1 MKAMTARVGHVMILA
16 SAGSG
21 KTYQLTNRF
30 VRLLALGA
38 RPERIVALTFTR
50 KAAGEFFDEI
60 LNKLARAAANPAAA
74 ERLAREIGTPG
85 LRAEDFLQ
93 LLRDV
98 ADAMH
103 LLRLGTLD
111 GFFAR
116 IARNFPLELGLTG
129 EFEILQEHAARQE
142 RARVLQRMFER
153 SGELDDTQKEFIEAF
168 KRATFGADEK
178 RLVAQLDQFI
188 DRHQDVFLAAPEPD
202 RWGEAGRIWPEG
214 SPWTLPA
221 DGIAGAVEALRG
233 ALARRELSEGQKLR
247 WEDFL
252 SALPEWVPGAPLP
265 GPVEYILKNAL
276 AVWDELNAGRA
287 VITIDRRKLEFGPD
301 ESAALVRIVK
311 YLVGSELLRRLEMT
325 RGIHAVLKGYE
336 TVYHD
341 AVRRAGKLTFADV
354 QRLLLPEKGGG
365 RVLSRDTEE
374 NRLFIDFR
382 MDAQIDH
389 WLLDEFQDT
398 SHGQWSVLRN
408 LIDEAVQDPTGVR
421 SFFYVGD
428 VKQSIFA
435 WREGDPRLFREIFD
449 HYNRAQEGVIAEE
462 HLVESRRSGPPVIA
476 MVNQVFGAQAAL
488 AELFPG
494 EASASWSREWRDHRS
509 AMTQLGGHA
518 ALLHAED
525 EGQRFALA
533 LRLLDE
539 IRPLERGLTCAL
551 LVQKNETATRLAE
564 YLRSEGGLPAVAES
578 DLHVCTDNPLG
589 AALLALVKAAAYPD
603 DTLAHGHLAMTPLA
617 PLLREN
623 GLDGPEALTRHVLGQ
638 IHGEG
643 FEPTLNFWLQQ
654 LEPQLATDD
663 RFNRER
669 ARQLTAAA
677 ALFDATGS
685 REVGEFIQFMERHTV
700 READAA
706 AVVQVMTIHKSKG
719 LGFDVVLL
727 PDLEGTKLD
736 ALREGKLAVRRSD
749 DRTVE
754 WVLDL
759 PGKLF
764 AERDPQ
770 LAAHIRAAEATECY
784 EKLSLLYVAMT
795 RAKRAMYLLT
805 KPPGKSTSRNFP
817 RLLAETLGEKEESIR
832 VGKITASG
840 SFAAGDPD
848 WHQAIRV
855 PETTAPT
862 KEDKLERWEA
872 AAGRRTRRLI
882 SRRPSAEKIGTV
894 DAAGLFSLEGRSGA
908 DFGAAVHALF
918 AEIEWAEGNGKKEIV
933 AAWQARDGKTA
944 SVAEAAA
951 CLTASALA
959 EIWSRLTAA
968 TRTEVWRERPF
979 EMVLEGAWVTGVF
992 DRVII
997 ESQANGRPI
1006 RARVIDFKT
1015 DRLIDADAD
1024 ERAIRRHAPQLNLYR
1039 RAVAI
1044 LTGLPVSAVTCE
1056 LVLTGGPRRVTVPP
1070 DEK

>member
-1 MKAMTARVGHVMILA
+1 MIPRIGHVMILA

-60 LNKLARAAANPAAA
+60 LNKLARAAGNPATA
-74 ERLAREIGTPG
+74 ERLAREIGAPG
-85 LRAEDFLQ
+85 LRADDFLR
-93 LLRDV
+93 LLRGV
-98 ADAMH
+98 TDAMH

-142 RARVLQRMFER
+142 RTRVLQRMFER
-153 SGELDDTQKEFIEAF
+153 TGELDETQKKFIEAF

-178 RLVAQLDQFI
+178 RLGAQLDQFI

-202 RWGEAGRIWPEG
+202 RWGDSRRIWPKG
-214 SPWTLPA
+214 SPWSVPA
-221 DGIAGAVEALRG
+221 DGIAAAVEALRG
-233 ALARRELSEGQKLR
+233 ALARRDLSDGQRQR
-247 WEDFL
+247 WENFFA
-252 SALPEWVPGAPLP
+252 ALPEWVPGAPLP
-265 GPVEYILKNAL
+265 APVEYVLKNAL
-276 AVWDELNAGRA
+276 LVWEELNAGRA
-287 VITIDRRKLEFGPD
+287 AMTVERKKLELASE

-311 YLVGSELLRRLEMT
+311 HLVGTEMVRRLEMT

-354 QRLLLPEKGGG
+354 QRLLLPEKEGG
-365 RVLSRDTEE
+365 RVLARDTEE
-374 NRLFIDFR
+374 NRQFIDFR
-382 MDAQIDH
+382 MDAKIDH

-408 LIDEAVQDPTGVR
+408 LIDEAVQDPTGLR

-435 WREGDPRLFREIFD
+435 WREGDPRLFREIFQ
-449 HYNRAQEGVIAEE
+449 HYNQAQAGVIAEE
-462 HLVESRRSGPPVIA
+462 HLVESRRSGPPIIA
-476 MVNQVFGAQAAL
+476 MVNRVFGAKAAL
-488 AELFPG
+488 ADLFPG
-494 EASASWSREWRDHRS
+494 EASDAWSREWLDHRS
-509 AMTQLGGHA
+509 ALPQLGGHA

-551 LVQKNETATRLAE
+551 LVQKNETATQLAD

-578 DLHVCTDNPLG
+578 DLHVCIDNPLG

-603 DTLAHGHLAMTPLA
+603 DSLAHGHLAMTPLA
-617 PLLREN
+617 PLLRKE
-623 GLDGPEALTRHVLGQ
+623 GLGDPEALTRRVLGQ

-643 FEPTLNFWLQQ
+643 FEPTLNGWLQR
-654 LEPQLATDD
+654 LEPQLAADD

-685 REVGEFIQFMERHTV
+685 RDVGEFIQFTERHTV
-700 READAA
+700 READTA
-706 AVVQVMTIHKSKG
+706 AVIQVMTIHKSKG
-719 LGFDVVLL
+719 LGFDLVLL

-736 ALREGKLAVRRSD
+736 ALREGKLAVRRAA
-749 DRTVE
+749 DRSIE

-764 AERDPQ
+764 AERDPT

-795 RAKRAMYLLT
+795 RAKRAMYLIT

-817 RLLAETLGEKEESIR
+817 RLLAETLGESNEPIR
-832 VGKITASG
+832 VGKMSASG

-848 WHQAIRV
+848 WHGSISAPHPAPATAEAK
-855 PETTAPT
+855 PER
-862 KEDKLERWEA
+862 LEVA
-872 AAGRRTRRLI
+872 ASRRARRLPP
-882 SRRPSAEKIGTV
+882 RRPSAEKIGSV
-894 DAAGLFSLEGRSGA
+894 DAVGLFSLEGRAGA

-918 AEIEWAEGNGKKEIV
+918 AEVEWAEGPGREEL
-933 AAWQARDGKTA
+933 AATWQTREGGSAP
-944 SVAEAAA
+944 VAEATA
-951 CLTASALA
+951 CLLASSLA
-959 EIWSRLTAA
+959 EIWAKPKGAR
-968 TRTEVWRERPF
+968 RTEVWRERPF

-992 DRVII
+992 DRVIV
-997 ESQANGRPI
+997 ESDAAGHPV
-1006 RARVIDFKT
+1006 RAMVIDFKT
-1015 DRLIDADAD
+1015 DRFTDAKVD
-1024 ERAIRRHAPQLNLYR
+1024 EAAITRYAPQLNLYR
-1039 RAVAI
+1039 HAVAV
-1044 LTGLPVSAVTCE
+1044 LTGLPISAIACE
-1056 LVLTGGPRRVTVPP
+1056 LVLTRRQLRIAVPSG
-1070 DEK
+1070 EK